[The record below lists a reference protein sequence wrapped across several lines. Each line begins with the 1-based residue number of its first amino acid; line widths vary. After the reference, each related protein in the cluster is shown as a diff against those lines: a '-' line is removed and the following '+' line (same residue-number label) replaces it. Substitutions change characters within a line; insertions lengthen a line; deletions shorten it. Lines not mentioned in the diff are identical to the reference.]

1 MSDSS
6 TKRSDVV
13 KSVFYAVVM
22 SAWASTI
29 CSHTK
34 GVQAF
39 LKWIDIIASDATKFS
54 AALMSIGVFVFL
66 TLYFHDECK
75 YGNPSEYPNY
85 PEESPAIQCTVWSF
99 FLLQVCLL
107 GHCLVVSV
115 ILGIVGITLISFAPT
130 GLILYSRLGWRK
142 KFANWRFLVE
152 NVIMIGIFISSLYW
166 PCVALLA
173 LAIAVLRIFPYGL
186 PKRNEG
192 GDNNERNNRN
202 DA

>member
-6 TKRSDVV
+6 DRPAKRSDVV

-22 SAWASTI
+22 SAWASTV

-39 LKWIDIIASDATKFS
+39 FKWIDIIASDATKFS

-85 PEESPAIQCTVWSF
+85 PEESPTIQCVVWSF
-99 FLLQVCLL
+99 FLLQVCIM
-107 GHCLVVSV
+107 GHCLVASV
-115 ILGIVGITLISFAPT
+115 ILGVVGIAVVSLAPT
-130 GLILYSRLGWRK
+130 GLILYNRSGWRD

-152 NVIMIGIFISSLYW
+152 NVIMVGILISSLFW
-166 PCVALLA
+166 SWIALFA
-173 LAIAVLRIFPYGL
+173 LAIVVLRIFPYGL
-186 PKRNEG
+186 PKKVE
-192 GDNNERNNRN
+192 ER
-202 DA
+202 